1 MASRLLVRQAVV
13 TARLFNGKVPVA
25 RSFSTVFSKTHEYI
39 SVSWRLAY
47 VSEVDYFGT
56 INQVKDN
63 IGTVGITDVAA
74 EALGDVVYVDLPA
87 VGRVVAA
94 GLESYICFGA

>member
-1 MASRLLVRQAVV
+1 M
-13 TARLFNGKVPVA
+13 
-25 RSFSTVFSKTHEYI
+25 
-39 SVSWRLAY
+39 
-47 VSEVDYFGT
+47 SEVDYFGT